1 MEGLAEIGPKP
12 QKMVGAKSPDDPHR
26 AAQVFEHKDLIV
38 GGHIALF
45 AVEHD
50 RERLRMVPERLGQ
63 VPHRAAAVSI
73 FAGPPFG
80 GLGGVIGFRVQGG
93 IDTQAG
99 QQVDGWSRCTQG
111 LPQTVIT
118 EPTVADDQGWLIA
131 KMGGDAQDHLRRLR
145 HL

>member
-73 FAGPPFG
+73 LGIFAQTDKSDYSSSPAAVPGA
-80 GLGGVIGFRVQGG
+80 GVR
-93 IDTQAG
+93 
-99 QQVDGWSRCTQG
+99 
-111 LPQTVIT
+111 
-118 EPTVADDQGWLIA
+118 
-131 KMGGDAQDHLRRLR
+131 
-145 HL
+145 